1 MRDILHI
8 DMDAFYAAVEERD
21 FPQYRNK
28 PLVVGGDPQQRG
40 VVATCSYAARKF
52 GIHSALSCAQ
62 AKRLCPQAIF
72 VRPRFDVYRQV
83 SEQIRNIMYQYTDL
97 VEPLSLDEAYLDV
110 TATEQQAKKPYFGSP
125 TLIAKAIKQEI
136 FKQTQLTA
144 SAGISYNKFLAKIA
158 SDLDKPDGL
167 TLITQKQGPEFVKQ
181 LAIGQFY
188 GIGPATESRMQDLGI
203 YTGEDLL
210 QWSLEEL
217 KPIFGKIS
225 HYYYHAARG
234 QDDRQVQ
241 SQRQRKSIGSEKTFD
256 QDLTDPMEMLAK
268 LNSLAAEVWQDM
280 QAKAVTAKTLTVK
293 VKFDDFVQV
302 TRAKTF
308 PQDMHQLS
316 DLTSSLQELL
326 FKAEVQRRRV
336 RLLGVTASNLSA
348 VSQTKQK
355 QQLSLL

>member
-8 DMDAFYAAVEERD
+8 DMDAFYAAVEQRD

-28 PLVVGGDPQQRG
+28 PLVVGGDPKQRG
-40 VVATCSYAARKF
+40 VVATCSYEACQY
-52 GIHSALSCAQ
+52 GIHSALPCAQ
-62 AKRLCPQAIF
+62 AQRLCPQAIF
-72 VRPRFDVYRQV
+72 VRPRFDVYRHV
-83 SEQIRNIMYQYTDL
+83 SEQIRDVMHQYTDL
-97 VEPLSLDEAYLDV
+97 VEPLSLDEAYIDV
-110 TATEQQAKKPYFGSP
+110 TAGDVRAGKPHLGSP
-125 TLIAKAIKQEI
+125 TLIAKAIKINI
-136 FKQTQLTA
+136 FAKTQLTA

-181 LAIGQFY
+181 LAIGKFY
-188 GIGPATESRMQDLGI
+188 GIGPATEAKMQDIGI

-210 QWSLEEL
+210 AWSLEEL

-241 SQRQRKSIGSEKTFD
+241 NHRQRKSIGSEKTFV
-256 QDLTDPMEMLAK
+256 QDLSDPAKMLEK
-268 LNSLAAEVWQDM
+268 LHELAAEVWQDM
-280 QAKAVTAKTLTVK
+280 QVKAVSAKTLTVK

-308 PQDMHQLS
+308 PQDLQQLA
-316 DLTSSLQELL
+316 DITSSLEELL
-326 FKAEVQRRRV
+326 RKAKVQNRRV
-336 RLLGVTASNLSA
+336 RLLGVTVSNLS
-348 VSQTKQK
+348 VTSQTQSE
-355 QQLSLL
+355 QQLLLL